1 MDSERERAF
10 IAVHRDSYPRIY
22 RYVRRRVESPELA
35 EELAAD
41 VFRVVW
47 QKWQDQPRAD
57 IAWLL
62 TVARNLVGN
71 AYRSR
76 DRQVALQAKLRASA
90 ELRSGTDS
98 EDLVVHDAMAAL
110 RDSER
115 DILQL
120 AYWDELTMA
129 EIAGVLECSE
139 TAAKVRLH
147 RARAAFRKQMPV
159 PAESGI
165 QSSGRQSPGSQ
176 NPGSQN
182 PGGQKSV
189 TQKMGA

>member
-1 MDSERERAF
+1 M
-10 IAVHRDSYPRIY
+10 
-22 RYVRRRVESPELA
+22 ESPELA

-47 QKWQDQPRAD
+47 QKWHDQPHAD

-62 TVARNLVGN
+62 TVARNLIGN

-76 DRQVALQAKLRASA
+76 DRLVALQAKLRSSA
-90 ELRSGTDS
+90 ELRSGAES
-98 EDLVVHDAMAAL
+98 EDLAVHDAMAAL

-120 AYWDELTMA
+120 AYWDELSVA
-129 EIAGVLECSE
+129 EIAGVLQCSE
-139 TAAKVRLH
+139 AAAKVRLH
-147 RARAAFRKQMPV
+147 RARAAFRKQMPLG
-159 PAESGI
+159 PRASK
-165 QSSGRQSPGSQ
+165 Q
-176 NPGSQN
+176 N
-182 PGGQKSV
+182 SV

>member
-1 MDSERERAF
+1 VDSERELAF
-10 IAVHRDSYPRIY
+10 IAVHRDSYLRVY

-47 QKWQDQPRAD
+47 QKWHDQPHAD

-62 TVARNLVGN
+62 TVARNLIGN

-76 DRQVALQAKLRASA
+76 DRLVALQAKVRSSA
-90 ELRSGTDS
+90 ELRSGAES

-120 AYWDELTMA
+120 AYWDELSVA
-129 EIAGVLECSE
+129 EIAGVLQCSE

-159 PAESGI
+159 TAK
-165 QSSGRQSPGSQ
+165 SSRQ
-176 NPGSQN
+176 N
-182 PGGQKSV
+182 SV

>member
-1 MDSERERAF
+1 MESDRELAF
-10 IAVHRDSYPRIY
+10 IAVHKDSYPRVY
-22 RYVRRRVESPELA
+22 RFVRRRVESAELA

-47 QKWQDQPRAD
+47 QKWGDEPHTD

-62 TVARNLVGN
+62 TVARNLIGN

-76 DRQVALQAKLRASA
+76 DRQLALQEKLRAAA
-90 ELRSGTDS
+90 ERLSGPES
-98 EDLVVHDAMAAL
+98 QDLMVHNAMAGL

-129 EIAGVLECSE
+129 EIARVLKCSE
-139 TAAKVRLH
+139 SAAKVRLH

-159 PAESGI
+159 AAGAT
-165 QSSGRQSPGSQ
+165 
-176 NPGSQN
+176 
-182 PGGQKSV
+182 

>member
-1 MDSERERAF
+1 MESERELAF
-10 IAVHRDSYPRIY
+10 IAVHRNSYPRVY

-47 QKWQDQPRAD
+47 QKWHDQPHPD

-62 TVARNLVGN
+62 TVARNLIGN

-76 DRQVALQAKLRASA
+76 DRQAALQAKLRASA
-90 ELRSGTDS
+90 EPRSGADPG
-98 EDLVVHDAMAAL
+98 DLLVHDAMAAL
-110 RDSER
+110 RDNER

-120 AYWDELTMA
+120 AYWDELSMA
-129 EIAGVLECSE
+129 EIAGVLQCSE
-139 TAAKVRLH
+139 AAAKVRLH
-147 RARAAFRKQMPV
+147 RARAAFRKQMALTAPS
-159 PAESGI
+159 AK
-165 QSSGRQSPGSQ
+165 Q
-176 NPGSQN
+176 NPGK
-182 PGGQKSV
+182 QKPPRKNSA

>member
-1 MDSERERAF
+1 MESDRELAF
-10 IAVHRDSYPRIY
+10 IAVHKDSYPRVY
-22 RYVRRRVESPELA
+22 RFVRRRVESAELA

-47 QKWQDQPRAD
+47 QKWGHEPHTD

-62 TVARNLVGN
+62 TVARNLIGN

-76 DRQVALQAKLRASA
+76 DRQLALQEKLRSA
-90 ELRSGTDS
+90 AETLSGPQS
-98 EDLVVHDAMAAL
+98 QDLMVHNAMAAL
-110 RDSER
+110 RGSER

-129 EIAGVLECSE
+129 EIARVLECSE
-139 TAAKVRLH
+139 SAAKVRLH

-159 PAESGI
+159 AAGAMA
-165 QSSGRQSPGSQ
+165 
-176 NPGSQN
+176 
-182 PGGQKSV
+182 
-189 TQKMGA
+189 QKMGA

>member
-1 MDSERERAF
+1 
-10 IAVHRDSYPRIY
+10 
-22 RYVRRRVESPELA
+22 
-35 EELAAD
+35 

-47 QKWQDQPRAD
+47 QKWHDQPRSD

-62 TVARNLVGN
+62 TVARNLIGN

-76 DRQVALQAKLRASA
+76 DRLTALQAKLRASA
-90 ELRSGTDS
+90 ELRSGADS

-120 AYWDELTMA
+120 AYWDELSVA
-129 EIAGVLECSE
+129 EIAGVLQCSE
-139 TAAKVRLH
+139 AAAKVRLH

-159 PAESGI
+159 PARSGG
-165 QSSGRQSPGSQ
+165 QRSDKQ
-176 NPGSQN
+176 NPGQ
-182 PGGQKSV
+182 
-189 TQKMGA
+189 TQPAHTEDGCMRWIRSKT

>member
-1 MDSERERAF
+1 VDSERAVQLAF
-10 IAVHRDSYPRIY
+10 IAVHRDSYPRVY

-41 VFRVVW
+41 VFRIVW
-47 QKWQDQPRAD
+47 QKWQDQPHSD

-62 TVARNLVGN
+62 TVARNLIGN

-76 DRQVALQAKLRASA
+76 DRLVALQAKLRASA
-90 ELRSGTDS
+90 ELRSGAES
-98 EDLVVHDAMAAL
+98 EDLLVHDAMAAL
-110 RDSER
+110 REGER

-120 AYWDELTMA
+120 AYWDELSVA
-129 EIAGVLECSE
+129 EIARVLQCSE
-139 TAAKVRLH
+139 AAAKVRLH

-159 PAESGI
+159 TAHSGKQKSAI
-165 QSSGRQSPGSQ
+165 Q
-176 NPGSQN
+176 NPARQDS
-182 PGGQKSV
+182 S

>member
-1 MDSERERAF
+1 MESDRELAF
-10 IAVHRDSYPRIY
+10 IAVHKDSYPRVY
-22 RYVRRRVESPELA
+22 RFVRRRVESAELA

-47 QKWQDQPRAD
+47 QKWGDEPHTD

-62 TVARNLVGN
+62 TVARTLIGN

-76 DRQVALQAKLRASA
+76 DRQLALQEKLRAAA
-90 ELRSGTDS
+90 ERLSGPES
-98 EDLVVHDAMAAL
+98 QDLMVHNAMAGL
-110 RDSER
+110 RDSEP

-129 EIAGVLECSE
+129 EIARVLECSE
-139 TAAKVRLH
+139 SAAKVRLH

-159 PAESGI
+159 AAGAT
-165 QSSGRQSPGSQ
+165 
-176 NPGSQN
+176 
-182 PGGQKSV
+182 

>member
-1 MDSERERAF
+1 VESERELAF
-10 IAVHRDSYPRIY
+10 IAVHRDSYPRVY
-22 RYVRRRVESPELA
+22 KYVRRRVESPELA

-47 QKWQDQPRAD
+47 QKWHDQPHAD

-62 TVARNLVGN
+62 TVARNLIGN

-76 DRQVALQAKLRASA
+76 DRLVALQAKLRASA
-90 ELRSGTDS
+90 ELRSGAES

-120 AYWDELTMA
+120 AYWDELSVA
-129 EIAGVLECSE
+129 EIAGVLQCSE
-139 TAAKVRLH
+139 AAAKVRLH
-147 RARAAFRKQMPV
+147 RARAAFRKQMP
-159 PAESGI
+159 AT
-165 QSSGRQSPGSQ
+165 PGASKQ
-176 NPGSQN
+176 N
-182 PGGQKSV
+182 SV

>member
-1 MDSERERAF
+1 MESERELAF
-10 IAVHRDSYPRIY
+10 VAVHRDSYPRVY

-47 QKWQDQPRAD
+47 QKWNEQRHPD

-62 TVARNLVGN
+62 TVARNLIGN

-76 DRQVALQAKLRASA
+76 DRLVALQAKLRASA
-90 ELRSGTDS
+90 ELGSGVDS
-98 EDLVVHDAMAAL
+98 ADLAVHDAMAAL
-110 RDSER
+110 RDCER

-120 AYWDELTMA
+120 AYWDELSMA
-129 EIAGVLECSE
+129 EIAGVLQCSE
-139 TAAKVRLH
+139 AAAKVRLH

-159 PAESGI
+159 TARS
-165 QSSGRQSPGSQ
+165 GSQ
-176 NPGSQN
+176 NSL
-182 PGGQKSV
+182 
-189 TQKMGA
+189 TQEMGA

>member
-1 MDSERERAF
+1 VDLEGERAF
-10 IAVHRDSYPRIY
+10 IAVHRDSYPRVY

-47 QKWQDQPRAD
+47 QKWHHQQRSD

-71 AYRSR
+71 AYRTR
-76 DRQVALQAKLRASA
+76 DRQDALQAKLRASA
-90 ELRSGTDS
+90 ELRSGADS

-120 AYWDELTMA
+120 AYWDELSVA
-129 EIAGVLECSE
+129 EIAGVLQCSE
-139 TAAKVRLH
+139 AAAKVRLH
-147 RARAAFRKQMPV
+147 RARAAFRKQMTVTAPSV
-159 PAESGI
+159 RKNLA
-165 QSSGRQSPGSQ
+165 RQ
-176 NPGSQN
+176 NPGKQDSA
-182 PGGQKSV
+182 